1 MPRTVSK
8 VDALLEEDASME
20 AALARV
26 LEAAEEE
33 GVIAWS
39 DVSDDLS
46 SGQWGRLIEKDILV
60 DADGEGFVID
70 DPDGVREAIGVDVD
84 PASGTSTTSSDD
96 EDDDGS
102 WSTYDKVA
110 ALAAFGML
118 SGYYFDS
125 IRNAVGG
132 VLDLFF
138 GPLNGL
144 VPFYMVVL
152 VLAVLTGLVSA
163 VFQDQLT
170 TMANMDGYKEEQ
182 ERLKEREKAAK
193 ERGDDEELEEIR
205 QKQMELVSEN
215 FGMMKQ
221 QFRSMP
227 WIMLFTI
234 PAFLW
239 LYWQVLD
246 QGVGVA
252 GSVIEM
258 PIFGTFSAWDAGVV
272 GPMQAWII
280 WYIVCSIA
288 LSQLVRKALDV
299 QTSPS

>member
-8 VDALLEEDASME
+8 VDSLLEDDASME
-20 AALARV
+20 SALARV
-26 LEAAEEE
+26 LEAAEEN
-33 GVIAWS
+33 GVISWS
-39 DVSDDLS
+39 DVSDDLT

-60 DADGEGFVID
+60 DADGEGFVVD
-70 DPDGVREAIGVDVD
+70 DPDGVREAIDADVA
-84 PASGTSTTSSDD
+84 PGSATSSDD
-96 EDDDGS
+96 EEDDDGS
-102 WSTYDKVA
+102 WSVYDKVA

-125 IRNAVGG
+125 IRNSVGS
-132 VLDLFF
+132 VLNVFF

-163 VFQDQLT
+163 IFQDQLT
-170 TMANMDGYKEEQ
+170 SMANMDGYKEEQ
-182 ERLKEREKAAK
+182 ERLKEREKKAK
-193 ERGDDEELEEIR
+193 EEGNDEELEEIR
-205 QKQMELVSEN
+205 KEQMELMSEN

-258 PIFGTFSAWDAGVV
+258 PIFGTFQAWDAGVV

-288 LSQLVRKALDV
+288 LSQLIRKALDV
-299 QTSPS
+299 QTSPT